1 MVQKMIL
8 SEGFDGDRHVMS
20 YEEAKQEIY
29 DIASTGCGAEFAD
42 YLEENS
48 KCSLND
54 FVEYTVSRFETGV
67 KNKWGFEFHEVTYL
81 LLDDYRVEKLWD
93 ELEYVTFY
101 ENDSGELTLANDWF
115 IFEEGTERKEIEQVG
130 Q

>member
-8 SEGFDGDRHVMS
+8 SEGLDGDRHVMS

-81 LLDDYRVEKLWD
+81 LLDD
-93 ELEYVTFY
+93 
-101 ENDSGELTLANDWF
+101 
-115 IFEEGTERKEIEQVG
+115 
-130 Q
+130 